1 MKIYSRYDPP
11 KDDGITF
18 KKPSLTQQCFKEQC
32 DINNILESYSQ
43 QARAMRA
50 NIADLLPPIDSQD
63 FADISN
69 MEDFLTAQNKI
80 AKVTQI
86 FEQMPSNVRP
96 EFGDD
101 PANFIAALGDS
112 QKYSQ
117 LADLGVLNRKEYEN
131 YVQALQQFEQSGMV
145 AGDNQSLKS
154 DSVVSGSEQKGAKVE
169 QSAQ

>member
-18 KKPSLTQQCFKEQC
+18 KKPSLTQQCIKEQC

-86 FEQMPSNVRP
+86 FEQMPSNVRR

-101 PANFIAALGDS
+101 PSNFIAALGDS
-112 QKYSQ
+112 QKYSK
-117 LADLGVLNRKEYEN
+117 LADLGVFSKQEYARYE
-131 YVQALQQFEQSGMV
+131 QALQQFGQSGMV
-145 AGDNQSLKS
+145 AGNNQSAES
-154 DSVVSGSEQKGAKVE
+154 DSVVSGTEQKGQVNQA
-169 QSAQ
+169 AQ